1 MNNLLFSE
9 LIINYIKGNEENLDI
24 AMKRLLSFGFDKI
37 TSANIIESEVE
48 IIKRRRIKK
57 IKDDYYLNN
66 KTVLKL
72 NIAEYDLFYKEK
84 ISNEALL
91 ISEIIN
97 IYYNAKQIILKNEDK
112 YSYEIVEEI
121 NYINKKGIKSPLL
134 ELIYSRFNYMYHIE
148 NKSIP
153 REQWIDNKKIDN
165 FIKNELKLKKG
176 N

>member
-1 MNNLLFSE
+1 MNNILFSE
-9 LIINYIKGNEENLDI
+9 LILNYINGNKEGLDI
-24 AMKRLLSFGFDKI
+24 ALKRLISFGFDKI

-112 YSYEIVEEI
+112 
-121 NYINKKGIKSPLL
+121 
-134 ELIYSRFNYMYHIE
+134 
-148 NKSIP
+148 
-153 REQWIDNKKIDN
+153 
-165 FIKNELKLKKG
+165 
-176 N
+176 

>member
-1 MNNLLFSE
+1 MNNILFSE

-57 IKDDYYLNN
+57 INDDYYLNN

-134 ELIYSRFNYMYHIE
+134 ELIYNRFNYMYHIA